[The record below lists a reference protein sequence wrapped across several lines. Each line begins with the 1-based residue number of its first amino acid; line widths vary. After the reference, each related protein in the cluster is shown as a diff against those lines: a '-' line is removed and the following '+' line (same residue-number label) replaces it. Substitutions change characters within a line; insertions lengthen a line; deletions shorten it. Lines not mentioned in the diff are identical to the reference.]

1 MQRRSSELRWS
12 APVAAATL
20 CCCLLSGR
28 AAAQLINQPPLDLGQ
43 TSFLDGEGAP
53 GFVLETIGLGTVD
66 SYATNGAGRVV
77 PGTNKQWS
85 ANVTLH
91 PIYTSTLSL
100 LGGNPGLE
108 LLFPFSLMHVDVPGH
123 PVTNQGGAG
132 DFIINPYIQWSGGT
146 LFGKPF
152 SSRLAIGGVVPAG
165 SYTAGRF
172 INAGSN
178 VWQVSPYYALTW
190 RPLEAWEV
198 SARLIFDWSSRN
210 THPTPSLGAGSA
222 QPGSQVALNYAASYA
237 LSPNFRLGLAGYF
250 LRQVNDTQVGGKSV
264 AGSRQQV
271 FGLGPGLLW
280 NIGSAKVIANVFRE
294 FETRNRPEGFNAV
307 TRVLIQF

>member
-1 MQRRSSELRWS
+1 MAVS
-12 APVAAATL
+12 AL
-20 CCCLLSGR
+20 CCCLWSGR
-28 AAAQLINQPPLDLGQ
+28 ATAQLVNQPPLDLGQ
-43 TSFLDGEGAP
+43 TSFLDGEGGP

-66 SYATNGAGRVV
+66 GYATDGAGRAA

-91 PIYTSTLSL
+91 PIYTSTLPL

-108 LLFPFSLMHVDVPGH
+108 LLFPFSLMHMDVPGH

-132 DFIINPYIQWSGGT
+132 DIIFSPYIQWSGGT

-152 SSRLAIGGVVPAG
+152 ASRLAIGGVAPAG

-178 VWQVSPYYALTW
+178 AWQFSPYYAATW
-190 RPLEAWEV
+190 RPLQDWEV
-198 SARLIFDWSSRN
+198 SARLIYDWSSRN
-210 THPTPSLGAGSA
+210 THPPPSLGASSA

-237 LSPNFRLGLAGYF
+237 LSPQFRLGLSGYA
-250 LRQVNDTQVGGKSV
+250 LRQVNATQVGGKSV
-264 AGSRQQV
+264 SGSQQQV

-280 NIGSAKVIANVFRE
+280 NIGPAKVIANVFRE
-294 FETRNRPEGFNAV
+294 FAARNRPEGFNAV
-307 TRVLIQF
+307 ARLLIQF

>member
-1 MQRRSSELRWS
+1 MAAS
-12 APVAAATL
+12 AL

-28 AAAQLINQPPLDLGQ
+28 AAAQLVNQPPLDLGQ
-43 TSFLDGEGAP
+43 TSFLDGEGGP
-53 GFVLETIGLGTVD
+53 GYVLEAIGLGTVD
-66 SYATNGAGRVV
+66 GYATNGAGRAV

-91 PIYTSTLSL
+91 PIYTSTLPL

-108 LLFPFSLMHVDVPGH
+108 LLFPFSLMHIDAPNH

-132 DFIINPYIQWSGGT
+132 DIIVSPFIQWSGGT

-152 SSRLAIGGVVPAG
+152 SSRLAVGGVAPAG
-165 SYTAGRF
+165 SYTASRF

-190 RPLEAWEV
+190 RPLQDWEV

-210 THPTPSLGAGSA
+210 THPPPSLGASSA

-237 LSPNFRLGLAGYF
+237 VSPHLRLGLSGYV

-264 AGSRQQV
+264 SGSQQQV

-280 NIGSAKVIANVFRE
+280 NIGRAKVIANVFRE

-307 TRVLIQF
+307 GRLLIQF